1 MHPVTH
7 PLTSLVCASRLPN
20 WLEKDQ
26 LEELVKE
33 EHDNRDENKLTKVDF
48 HYQELAALLF
58 RHSPDSF
65 AGQEVAGQEGEYNPR
80 VVVKDLEE
88 LREVRLLKFMLF
100 AQTEK
105 KFELQFH
112 AIHATLHPVNHS
124 RIDPHRQSCT
134 LHFER

>member
-7 PLTSLVCASRLPN
+7 PLTSLVCACRLPK

-33 EHDNRDENKLTKVDF
+33 EHDQRDENQLTQVDF

-105 KFELQFH
+105 KFELQLH

-124 RIDPHRQSCT
+124 RIGPHRQSCT

>member
-1 MHPVTH
+1 
-7 PLTSLVCASRLPN
+7 LPK

-33 EHDNRDENKLTKVDF
+33 EHDHRDENKLTAVDF

-88 LREVRLLKFMLF
+88 LREVRLHKFMLF
-100 AQTEK
+100 ALTEK
-105 KFELQFH
+105 KIELQFH

-124 RIDPHRQSCT
+124 RTNPHRQSCT
-134 LHFER
+134 LHFDR